1 MGSLT
6 ITYQPPGQRP
16 LSVATVQDE
25 GLLRQTAILAL
36 AQAEQHAAEIGAED
50 PIMGRLHAAEVE
62 RLRTTLAILI
72 PGFLDAIEGI
82 LQ

>member
-16 LSVATVQDE
+16 LSVATVEDE
-25 GLLRQTAILAL
+25 GLLRQAAVLAL
-36 AQAEQHAAEIGAED
+36 AQAEGRAAAIATED
-50 PIMGRLHAAEVE
+50 PIMGQLQAAEVK
-62 RLRTTLAILI
+62 RLRATLAILI
-72 PGFLDAIEGI
+72 PGFLDAVERR

>member
-16 LSVATVQDE
+16 LSVATVEDE
-25 GLLRQTAILAL
+25 GLLRQAAVLAL
-36 AQAEQHAAEIGAED
+36 AQAEGRAAAIAAED
-50 PIMGRLHAAEVE
+50 PIMGQLQAAEVE
-62 RLRTTLAILI
+62 RLRATLAILI
-72 PGFLDAIEGI
+72 PGFLDLVEGT